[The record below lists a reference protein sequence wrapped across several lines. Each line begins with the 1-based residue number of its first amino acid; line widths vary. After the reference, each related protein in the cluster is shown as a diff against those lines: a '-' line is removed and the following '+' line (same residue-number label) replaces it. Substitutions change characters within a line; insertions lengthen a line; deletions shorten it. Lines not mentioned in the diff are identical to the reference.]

1 MAAVRGSGVAR
12 GWKTMSGIRRFA
24 LVATAGLWVAAPGVV
39 LAQAVTEDQLI
50 AALEQQGFTVIEA
63 GTTFLGR
70 LRITA
75 EGPEGTR
82 EVVLNPRNGKVLR
95 DIILDDG
102 RAPPPVILPPVILP
116 PVEAATPAS
125 EPAREVAGPQVQA
138 VPEAGGTEAGRSA
151 ATPAANVGGAPLSLP
166 GTATEGTSERSG
178 D

>member
-1 MAAVRGSGVAR
+1 
-12 GWKTMSGIRRFA
+12 MSGIRRFA
-24 LVATAGLWVAAPGVV
+24 LVAAAGLWVAAPGVV

-50 AALEQQGFTVIEA
+50 AALEQQGFTVIES

-102 RAPPPVILPPVILP
+102 RAPPPVIVPPVILPPVILP

-138 VPEAGGTEAGRSA
+138 VPEAEGTEAGRSA

-166 GTATEGTSERSG
+166 GTATEGTAERSG